1 MTNRIKILDE
11 VLASKI
17 AAGEVVERPAS
28 VVKELVENSIDAGA
42 SRIDIEIHNAGK
54 SFIRVTDNG
63 SGMSEADA
71 VLSVQRHATSKIKNI
86 EDLFNISTL
95 GFRGEALAAVSS
107 VSRFEL
113 LTSDG
118 GKGTKISLEG
128 GRTAEKKEVAC
139 PKGTT
144 IIVKDLFFNT
154 PARLKYL
161 KSDPT
166 ESGQISDIVG
176 KLMLS
181 NPGVAFKLLSDG
193 RELASSSGSGAL
205 FDSVV
210 SVYGS
215 AFAKSLIEVSYKGIK
230 GFIGKPS
237 ETKINRNYQ
246 LFFINGRY
254 VKNFMLSKA
263 FEASYRNLIP
273 GDRHPAA
280 VLFIS
285 MDPKEVDVNVHPA
298 KKEVKFAFP
307 NRVARLAEEAALD
320 ALAGVSAPKLVYSPE
335 TDLIRTREK
344 AGMPYAA
351 LELQMPCE
359 DISGPHPGFGERK
372 DIVYEAPFSADISAA
387 KPVVAAVIGNSYI
400 VCVDGQ
406 DLVIIDQHAAH
417 ERMLYE
423 KIKKA
428 GPAKTDS
435 QICLVPEVL
444 ELDKKEFA
452 AVENRLEDFAA
463 LGFDLELFG
472 KNSVRLKAVPSPLTR
487 INMKDLVK
495 DLASQMGEGAG
506 GLKTEDH
513 LDRIAKL
520 AACHGAVKAGDSL
533 SPEEI
538 KALAGELLD
547 SPDFSTCPHGRPTV
561 IRLENAKLAKLF
573 GR

>member
-1 MTNRIKILDE
+1 MVDRIKILDE

-28 VVKELVENSIDAGA
+28 VVKELIENSIDAGA

-63 SGMSEADA
+63 CGMSEADA
-71 VLSVQRHATSKIKNI
+71 LLSVERHATSKIKNI

-118 GKGTKISLEG
+118 AKGTKISLEG
-128 GRTAEKKEVAC
+128 GRIIEKKEFAC

-166 ESGQISDIVG
+166 ESGQITDIVG
-176 KLMLS
+176 KLILLS
-181 NPGVAFKLLSDG
+181 PGVAFKLSSDG
-193 RELASSSGSGAL
+193 RELLSSSGSGAL
-205 FDSVV
+205 LDAIIA
-210 SVYGS
+210 VYGS
-215 AFAKSLIEVSYKGIK
+215 SFAKSLIEVSHKAVK

-237 ETKINRNYQ
+237 DTKINRNYQ

-263 FEASYRNLIP
+263 FESSYRNRVP

-307 NRVARLAEEAALD
+307 NRVARIVEEAASE
-320 ALAGVSAPKLVYSPE
+320 ALISISAPKLVYSPE
-335 TDLIRTREK
+335 MDFLPATAK
-344 AGMPYAA
+344 KYVSYAV
-351 LELQMPCE
+351 ELQMPHE
-359 DISGPHPGFGERK
+359 E
-372 DIVYEAPFSADISAA
+372 FSAGTSYTEDARKSTVGISEIGDNIGSI
-387 KPVVAAVIGNSYI
+387 PVVAAVIGNSYI
-400 VCVDGQ
+400 VCVDGP

-417 ERMLYE
+417 ERVLYE
-423 KIKKA
+423 KIKKN
-428 GPAKTDS
+428 GTSKMGS

-452 AVENRLEDFAA
+452 AIESRLKEFSAI
-463 LGFDLELFG
+463 GFDLEVFG
-472 KNSVRLKAVPSPLTR
+472 KNSMRLKAIPSPLTH
-487 INMKDLVK
+487 IDMKGLVK
-495 DLASQMGEGAG
+495 DLVSQMEEERN
-506 GLKTEDH
+506 LRTEDH
-513 LDRIAKL
+513 LDWIAKL
-520 AACHGAVKAGDSL
+520 AACHGAVKAGDRLSQEETKSL
-533 SPEEI
+533 V
-538 KALAGELLD
+538 GELFD
-547 SPDFSTCPHGRPTV
+547 STDFSTCPHGRPTV

>member
-1 MTNRIKILDE
+1 MADRIKILDE

-42 SRIDIEIHNAGK
+42 SRIDVEIHSSGR
-54 SFIRVTDNG
+54 SLIRVTDNG

-71 VLSVQRHATSKIKNI
+71 VLSVERHATSKIKDI
-86 EDLFNISTL
+86 DDLFNISTL

-118 GKGTKISLEG
+118 KKGTRISLEG
-128 GRTAEKKEVAC
+128 GKIAEKKEFAC

-166 ESGQISDIVG
+166 ESGQIADIVS
-176 KLMLS
+176 KMMLS
-181 NPGVAFKLLSDG
+181 NPSIAFKLTSDG
-193 RELASSSGSGAL
+193 RELLSSSGNGVL
-205 FDSVV
+205 FDVIV

-215 AFAKSLIEVSYKGIK
+215 AFARSLIEVSHKTVK

-237 ETKINRNYQ
+237 DTKVNRNYQ

-263 FEASYRNLIP
+263 LESSYRNLIP
-273 GDRHPAA
+273 GDRHPPA
-280 VLFIS
+280 VIFIS
-285 MDPKEVDVNVHPA
+285 MDPKEVDVNVHPT

-307 NRVARLAEEAALD
+307 NRVTRLVETAASEALI
-320 ALAGVSAPKLVYSPE
+320 GISAPRLVYSPE
-335 TDLIRTREK
+335 AGVFSGKEK
-344 AGMPYAA
+344 RHVPHAVM
-351 LELQMPCE
+351 ELQMPCG
-359 DISGPHPGFGERK
+359 DIPGTASLGREPDENPRKAPDGGEKTVSG
-372 DIVYEAPFSADISAA
+372 
-387 KPVVAAVIGNSYI
+387 PVVAAVIGNSYI
-400 VCVDGQ
+400 VCVDGE
-406 DLVIIDQHAAH
+406 DLVLIDQHAAH
-417 ERMLYE
+417 ERVLYE
-423 KIKKA
+423 KIKKN
-428 GPAKTDS
+428 GISRTDS

-452 AVENRLEDFAA
+452 AVESRLGEFSA
-463 LGFDLELFG
+463 LGFDLEVFG
-472 KNSVRLKAVPSPLTR
+472 KSSVRLKAVPSPLTR
-487 INMKDLVK
+487 VDMKGLVK
-495 DLASQMGEGAG
+495 DLASQMEEGEKS
-506 GLKTEDH
+506 LKTEDH
-513 LDRIAKL
+513 LDRLAKL
-520 AACHGAVKAGDSL
+520 AACHGAVKAGDRLSREETNSL
-533 SPEEI
+533 V
-538 KALAGELLD
+538 AELFCAT
-547 SPDFSTCPHGRPTV
+547 DFSTCPHGRPTV
-561 IRLENAKLAKLF
+561 VRLENSRLSRLF